1 MLRLVHS
8 MQRTNAPR
16 NAAWASAKP
25 YCRVSAAAVQP
36 PLERDRQGRCGVS
49 SGYSER
55 TLRDDVCAFGHQ
67 VLFECVDAHGALLRV
82 EMLHATIH
90 HATMQHAMYHAASH
104 ATCDVHAQ
112 PATLCAA
119 QLCFALLCYALRC
132 AAACNKSACLRISPG
147 RPLRGGTG
155 RFTTGWPA
163 VQPDPARWPAPG
175 RPAPSQRPGRGR
187 ARRVRPATPLP
198 R

>member
-119 QLCFALLCYALRC
+119 QLCFALLCPALRRSLRSRVRT
-132 AAACNKSACLRISPG
+132 SAGGAYTISPSD
-147 RPLRGGTG
+147 
-155 RFTTGWPA
+155 A
-163 VQPDPARWPAPG
+163 VQPYCRRNRPIDAPMCSAD
-175 RPAPSQRPGRGR
+175 RLAVLWVLWVLWVRR
-187 ARRVRPATPLP
+187 AALTDGGEGFR
-198 R
+198 